1 MAAKKK
7 KPGLEEALQQLESL
21 VETLE
26 DGDLSL
32 EESLQVFESGVK
44 LTRECQ
50 QRLAEAEQKVQQ
62 LIEDQGQVRL
72 TDFDSDLADTE
83 SP

>member
-7 KPGLEEALQQLESL
+7 PQTLESALEQLEEL

-32 EESLQVFESGVK
+32 DESLQVFETGIK

-50 QRLAEAEQKVQQ
+50 QQITSAEQRVQQ
-62 LIEDQGQVRL
+62 LIEAQGNIKL
-72 TDFDSDLADTE
+72 ADFDTE
-83 SP
+83 EHGDDE